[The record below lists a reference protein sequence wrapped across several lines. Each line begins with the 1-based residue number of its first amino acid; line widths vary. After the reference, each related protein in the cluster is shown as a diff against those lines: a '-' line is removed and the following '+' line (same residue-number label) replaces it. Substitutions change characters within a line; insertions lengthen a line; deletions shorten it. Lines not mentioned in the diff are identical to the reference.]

1 MIPDTLLSIIGMYD
15 SLKPVVMKG
24 SLEGSFLASFLL
36 GWYVDLPS
44 LLLSSRIREA
54 DFSDP
59 ELLGESPPVLV
70 SLHTLSTP
78 SVVV

>member
-44 LLLSSRIREA
+44 LLL
-54 DFSDP
+54 FP
-59 ELLGESPPVLV
+59 EHEKLTFPILNF
-70 SLHTLSTP
+70 
-78 SVVV
+78 